1 MKLVEAQNR
10 PLVVE
15 IPVDDFK
22 LTRFRL
28 DSEKTSWKLQLVA
41 VLLFISRQVRSST
54 RLSSSDVLDARYH
67 GEQTQSTPLT
77 PPLLTP
83 FSSTLLETHWIKTCQ
98 STPRYVFGWNLLFRP
113 AFSASYASS
122 TLPLNGFSSPH
133 RPVLFVPRSEEI
145 LCFASSGEFFRFLL
159 DSHVKSTPHGWR
171 QEKGFCCF
179 MCHLMAVR
187 REKASW
193 LMIRLLTKTSRIRV
207 LVLIVAFCSVI
218 DFFASQ
224 NSSSVGSR
232 RLFSIKGCAGNNC
245 HGAQSAQTLKFLISS
260 SLLSFIAR
268 RISDGIRGFSP
279 SHHYI
284 TLTSICWEWA
294 QRALA

>member
-10 PLVVE
+10 PIVVE

-83 FSSTLLETHWIKTCQ
+83 FSSTLLETHWIKNVNQ
-98 STPRYVFGWNLLFRP
+98 LLDMYSGEIYFFVP
-113 AFSASYASS
+113 HSALH
-122 TLPLNGFSSPH
+122 TLPRLFPSMAFSSPH

-224 NSSSVGSR
+224 NSSSVASR